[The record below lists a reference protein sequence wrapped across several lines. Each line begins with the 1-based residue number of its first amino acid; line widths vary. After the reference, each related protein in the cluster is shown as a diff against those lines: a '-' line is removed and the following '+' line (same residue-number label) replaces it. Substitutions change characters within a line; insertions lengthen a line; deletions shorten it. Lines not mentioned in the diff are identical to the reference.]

1 MSAIRRMGV
10 IAEHGSLAAYRAY
23 LIEGRDETSRRLV
36 MSSMAVMAEDEFPA
50 YHADLRYQIMDWD
63 VDIAWVDAELA
74 LDAVAA

>member
-1 MSAIRRMGV
+1 MTSIRARGV
-10 IAEHGSLAAYRAY
+10 IAEHGSLAAYRAFV
-23 LIEGRDETSRRLV
+23 IEGRDETSRRLV

-63 VDIAWVDAELA
+63 ADLAWVDAELA